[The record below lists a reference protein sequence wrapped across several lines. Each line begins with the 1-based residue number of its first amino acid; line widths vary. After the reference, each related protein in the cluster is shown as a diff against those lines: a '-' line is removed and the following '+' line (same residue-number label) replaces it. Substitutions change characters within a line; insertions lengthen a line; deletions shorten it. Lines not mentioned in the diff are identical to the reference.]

1 MKPRCY
7 GPFPF
12 LPINQRPK
20 LTFPGDARVAL
31 WVIPNLEFYPLD
43 AALRAQPNIIPNVA
57 GWAYR
62 DYGAR
67 VGVWRLM
74 EVLSRHGIRGTAA
87 TNSDVCE
94 AYPQIIEEAVKL
106 KWEFMGHNQTNAK
119 FLNEFEPEAERK
131 EIHDTFAT
139 IEAATGQTP
148 KGWLG
153 AGIQESW
160 HTLDFLIAEG
170 CQYVADWVN
179 DDQPYRM
186 DVDGKQIVSIPYTS
200 DLNDFPQLLQKGRS
214 AGEFADMIRDAFD
227 VLYREG
233 ETSGRV
239 MAISLHP
246 FLIGTSHSIGALD
259 SALDYVCR
267 HDGVWLA
274 TGAEI
279 VEHYL
284 SSGATF

>member
-1 MKPRCY
+1 MKPRRY

-20 LTFPGDARVAL
+20 QTLPGGARVAL
-31 WVIPNLEFYPLD
+31 WVIPNLEFFPLD
-43 AALRAQPNIIPNVA
+43 VALREQPKEIPNVA

-67 VGVWRLM
+67 VAVWRLM
-74 EVLSRHGIRGTAA
+74 EVMSRHGIRGTAA

-106 KWEFMGHNQTNAK
+106 EWEFMGHGQTNAR
-119 FLNEFEPEAERK
+119 FLTDFEPEAERK
-131 EIHDTFAT
+131 EIHDTLAA
-139 IEAATGQTP
+139 IEAATGRRP

-153 AGIQESW
+153 AGIRESW
-160 HTLDFLIAEG
+160 HSLDYLIAEG
-170 CQYVADWVN
+170 CQYVCDWVN
-179 DDQPYRM
+179 DDQPYLM

-200 DLNDFPQLLQKGRS
+200 DLNDFPQLFWKGRS
-214 AGEFADMIRDAFD
+214 AGEFADMIRCAFD

-259 SALDYVCR
+259 SVLDYICR
-267 HDGVWLA
+267 HDGVWRA
-274 TGAEI
+274 TGGEI
-279 VEHYL
+279 VEHFL

>member
-1 MKPRCY
+1 MKPRRY
-7 GPFPF
+7 GPFPY
-12 LPINQRPK
+12 LPIHQRPK
-20 LTFPGDARVAL
+20 ISWPDDARVAL
-31 WVIPNLEFYPLD
+31 WVIPNLEFFPLD
-43 AALRAQPNIIPNVA
+43 VALRAQPNVVPNVA
-57 GWAYR
+57 AWAYR

-74 EVLSRHGIRGTAA
+74 EVMARHGIRGTAA

-106 KWEFMGHNQTNAK
+106 DWEFIGHNQTNAQ
-119 FLNEFEPEAERK
+119 FLNEFEPDDERK
-131 EIHDTFAT
+131 EIHDTFAI
-139 IEAATGQTP
+139 IEGATGQKP

-153 AGIQESW
+153 AGIMESW
-160 HTLDFLIAEG
+160 HSLDYLIDEG

-179 DDQPYRM
+179 DDQPYLM
-186 DVDGKQIVSIPYTS
+186 DVEGKQIVSIPYTS
-200 DLNDFPQLLQKGRS
+200 DLNDFPQLLQQGRS
-214 AGEFADMIRDAFD
+214 GEEFANMIRNAFD

-246 FLIGTSHSIGALD
+246 FLIGTAHTIGAFD
-259 SALDYVCR
+259 AALEYVCG

-274 TGAEI
+274 TGGEI
-279 VEHYL
+279 IDHYL
-284 SSGATF
+284 NSGATF

>member
-1 MKPRCY
+1 MKPRRY
-7 GPFPF
+7 GPFPY
-12 LPINQRPK
+12 LPIHQRPK
-20 LTFPGDARVAL
+20 ITWPDGARVAL
-31 WVIPNLEFYPLD
+31 WVIPNLEFFPLD
-43 AALRAQPNIIPNVA
+43 VALRAQPKVTPNVA
-57 GWAYR
+57 AWAYR

-74 EVLSRHGIRGTAA
+74 EVMSRHGIRGTAA

-106 KWEFMGHNQTNAK
+106 GWEFMGHNQTNAH
-119 FLNEFEPEAERK
+119 FLNEFEPDDERK

-139 IEAATGQTP
+139 IEAATGRKP

-153 AGIQESW
+153 AGIMESW
-160 HTLDFLIAEG
+160 HSLDFLIAEG

-179 DDQPYRM
+179 DDQPYLM

-200 DLNDFPQLLQKGRS
+200 DLNDFPQLLQQGRS
-214 AGEFADMIRDAFD
+214 AEEFAVMIRNAFD

-233 ETSGRV
+233 ESSGRV

-246 FLIGTSHSIGALD
+246 FLIGTAHAIGAFD
-259 SALDYVCR
+259 AALEYVCG

-274 TGAEI
+274 TGGEI
-279 VEHYL
+279 IDHYL
-284 SSGATF
+284 NSDATF

>member
-1 MKPRCY
+1 MKPRRY
-7 GPFPF
+7 GPFPY
-12 LPINQRPK
+12 LPIHQRPRI
-20 LTFPGDARVAL
+20 TWPDGARVAL
-31 WVIPNLEFYPLD
+31 WVIPNLEFFPLD
-43 AALRAQPNIIPNVA
+43 VALRAQPKVVPNVA
-57 GWAYR
+57 AWAYR

-74 EVLSRHGIRGTAA
+74 EVMSRHGIRGTAA

-106 KWEFMGHNQTNAK
+106 DWEFIGHNQTNAQ
-119 FLNEFEPEAERK
+119 FLNEFEPDDEQK
-131 EIHDTFAT
+131 EIHDTFAV
-139 IEAATGQTP
+139 IEAATGQRP

-153 AGIQESW
+153 AGIMESW
-160 HTLDFLIAEG
+160 HSLDFLIGEG

-179 DDQPYRM
+179 DDQPYLM
-186 DVDGKQIVSIPYTS
+186 DVEGKQIVSIPYTS
-200 DLNDFPQLLQKGRS
+200 DLNDFPQLLQRGRS
-214 AGEFADMIRDAFD
+214 GDEFAAMIRAAFD

-246 FLIGTSHSIGALD
+246 FLIGTAHAIGAFD
-259 SALDYVCR
+259 AALDYVCG

-274 TGAEI
+274 TGGEI
-279 VEHYL
+279 IDHYL
-284 SSGATF
+284 SSGTTF

>member
-1 MKPRCY
+1 MKPRRY

-12 LPINQRPK
+12 VPITQRPK
-20 LTFPGDARVAL
+20 LTWPGGARVAL
-31 WVIPNLEFYPLD
+31 WVIPNLEFFPLD
-43 AALRAQPNIIPNVA
+43 VALRAQPNVVPNIA

-74 EVLSRHGIRGTAA
+74 EVMARHGIRGTAA

-94 AYPQIIEEAVKL
+94 AYPQIIEEAARL
-106 KWEFMGHNQTNAK
+106 DWEFMGHGQTNAK
-119 FLNEFEPEAERK
+119 FLNEFEPDDERK
-131 EIHDTFAT
+131 DIQATFSI
-139 IEAATGQTP
+139 IEAATGKRP

-153 AGIQESW
+153 AGIMESW
-160 HTLDFLIAEG
+160 HSLDFLIEAG
-170 CQYVADWVN
+170 CQYVCDWVN
-179 DDQPYRM
+179 DDQPYLM
-186 DVDGKQIVSIPYTS
+186 NVDGKQIVSIPYTS
-200 DLNDFPQLLQKGRS
+200 DLNDFPQMWQQGRS
-214 AGEFADMIRDAFD
+214 AEEFADMIRRAFD

-246 FLIGTSHSIGALD
+246 FIIGAAHVIGAFE
-259 SALDYVCR
+259 SALEYVCG

-274 TGAEI
+274 TGSEI
-279 VEHYL
+279 IDHYL
-284 SSGATF
+284 NSDATF